1 MLCWTLA
8 LMFST
13 PLVAQTD
20 PETTRNRLP
29 ELAELVWGLLFI
41 GGFIVAAILWVAVL
55 RRASRRQLET
65 IRQRENALHEHYQD
79 LFENAHDILFA
90 HDTEGQLTALNRAGE
105 QVLGYSRE
113 EAKGLKL
120 TQLIVSEDRA
130 AYFQVL
136 ELLQTGA
143 ERGHV
148 EVSAT
153 AKDGRRVVLR
163 INIRQQSLAGQPVQ
177 ILGIAWDI
185 TKRRL
190 AEEALRES
198 EQRLRRSLEERIR
211 IGRDLH
217 DGIIQSIYAIGL
229 GLRECRRLIQV
240 DSPAH
245 QRLDQSI
252 AELNSVIRDVRNFIG
267 GLGPDALKG
276 REFGAALQSVAASL
290 GNGVSAEFAFEV
302 DPKAASRLSADQA
315 AQLLQIAR
323 EAMTNALRHGR
334 ATRISVSLQ
343 GRGNRLELEVGDDG
357 TGFDPATVSGTGLG
371 LKNMDGRARELGGRC
386 EVDSAPS
393 RGTQVRIQIPDPETE
408 TDAS

>member
-1 MLCWTLA
+1 MLCWA
-8 LMFST
+8 SAMMFGF

-105 QVLGYSRE
+105 QILGYSRE

-136 ELLQTGA
+136 ELLQTGTD
-143 ERGHV
+143 RGHV

-163 INIRQQSLAGQPVQ
+163 INIRRQNLAGQPVQ

-185 TKRRL
+185 TQRRL

-217 DGIIQSIYAIGL
+217 DGIIQSIYAVGL
-229 GLRECRRLIQV
+229 GLRECRRLIQ
-240 DSPAH
+240 DDPPAQ

-252 AELNSVIRDVRNFIG
+252 SELNSVIRDVRNFIG
-267 GLGPDALKG
+267 GLGPDALAG

-290 GNGVSAEFAFEV
+290 GDGVSAEFAFEV

-315 AQLLQIAR
+315 AHLLQIAR
-323 EAMTNALRHGR
+323 EAMTNALRHGH

-343 GRGNRLELEVGDDG
+343 CRGNRLELEVRDDG
-357 TGFDPATVSGTGLG
+357 TGFDPDTVPGTGLG
-371 LKNMDGRARELGGRC
+371 LKNMEGRAMELGGRC

-393 RGTQVRIQIPDPETE
+393 RGTHVRIQIPDSETQN
-408 TDAS
+408 DAS